1 LAHRVQGYP
10 WMVYS
15 GSLSS
20 VDTATNKIDAA
31 KLNRFGSF
39 TALENGSVPSA
50 FVRAQGSVVICIGNS
65 VQLDAEPQ
73 DGDNYAWY
81 RNGVAI
87 AGASGPNVRSYT
99 ANQAGDYSVAIT
111 FGSNQVESVPVT
123 VSTIAAPNALVSA
136 NGPLT
141 YCTGNGLTLDAGST
155 SGVTYQ
161 WQLNGNNIPGATG
174 HTYPVSQPG
183 SYTVVVTNIGC
194 SSTSTLT
201 PVSSGPISVELGNDT
216 SYCEI
221 KNVWMKLDAGY
232 PGAKYLWNTG
242 DTSRVI
248 EVKQGGTYTVR
259 VDAGPNCIG
268 QDAIEVTIDPLPKAN
283 GISFVQNGNSYQ

>member
-1 LAHRVQGYP
+1 
-10 WMVYS
+10 
-15 GSLSS
+15 
-20 VDTATNKIDAA
+20 
-31 KLNRFGSF
+31 
-39 TALENGSVPSA
+39 
-50 FVRAQGSVVICIGNS
+50 
-65 VQLDAEPQ
+65 
-73 DGDNYAWY
+73 
-81 RNGVAI
+81 
-87 AGASGPNVRSYT
+87 
-99 ANQAGDYSVAIT
+99 
-111 FGSNQVESVPVT
+111 
-123 VSTIAAPNALVSA
+123 
-136 NGPLT
+136 
-141 YCTGNGLTLDAGST
+141 
-155 SGVTYQ
+155 
-161 WQLNGNNIPGATG
+161 QLNGNNIPGATG

-248 EVKQGGTYTVR
+248 EVKQGGTYTVQ

-283 GISFVQNGNSYQ
+283 GISFVQNGNSYQFFPSGPVGASGFLWLFSDGSSSTQNNPTK